1 MGAGSTVLTV
11 SQLTDANYFAGSV
24 TYTLVIAKG
33 ITNLSISV
41 SEVSA
46 KKFGDTA
53 FQLGV
58 TTNSTGSKIYE
69 SSNSSVGTISSTG
82 LVTIMGAGS
91 TVLTVSQLTDANY
104 LAGSVTYT
112 LEVAK
117 GVSNLSMVGISRKTN
132 GDAPF
137 EVVVTTSSTGVKTY
151 ESSNILVATVSNVGL
166 VTIVGAGTTTIK
178 VSELETVNNLG
189 GMVSQD
195 LIVDES
201 SASNP
206 TVITGGSGLSHYLT
220 TSAPYAILSSD
231 ILLPGGKLVSSG
243 GKKVIKS
250 SKRLTIKKG

>member
-1 MGAGSTVLTV
+1 MGAGTTVLTV

-33 ITNLSISV
+33 ITNLSIS
-41 SEVSA
+41 EVSA

-58 TTNSTGSKIYE
+58 TTNSTGVKTYG
-69 SSNSSVGTISSTG
+69 SSVTDVATIDSNG
-82 LVTIMGAGS
+82 LVTIVGAGS
-91 TVLTVSQLTDANY
+91 SVLSVSQLTDANY
-104 LAGSVTYT
+104 LEGSVTYT

-117 GVSNLSMVGISRKTN
+117 GVSNLSMVSISRKKN
-132 GDAPF
+132 GEEAF
-137 EVVVTTSSTGVKTY
+137 SVTVTTSSTGVKTY
-151 ESSNILVATVSNVGL
+151 ESSNILVARVSSVGL

-231 ILLPGGKLVSSG
+231 ILFPGGKLVSSG